1 MNTPGTVLWINLC
14 LISCFKWDFH
24 ENSPVFRS
32 VASKGRLLAM
42 QACCQS
48 QDDALKVKT
57 SKRLPCLSYRLQYM
71 QCKKIPKQIIVYSK
85 EHCVNV
91 IGICRNYNLAN
102 CSIFLWAVL
111 CCVHAS
117 GKTYLFMVVPFSGGP
132 EKGRLVCVECT
143 FDSVRLTANGGPCM
157 SGAVGWGSVPVK
169 RRNRQTNFCMTIVQH
184 TKTGS
189 IFLGVDA
196 AFYRHR
202 VLVSITTEYFRCLEI
217 GPSTSS
223 SAGTMFREGCS
234 GQSCVMLV

>member
-14 LISCFKWDFH
+14 LFSCFKWDFH

-117 GKTYLFMVVPFSGGP
+117 GKICLFMFGLCRIYYIRLSSHCQRWPMYERCGGLGYRERASETTQSGMIS
-132 EKGRLVCVECT
+132 RLVKT
-143 FDSVRLTANGGPCM
+143 APSARIRRSFRSTYRSSV
-157 SGAVGWGSVPVK
+157 
-169 RRNRQTNFCMTIVQH
+169 
-184 TKTGS
+184 
-189 IFLGVDA
+189 
-196 AFYRHR
+196 
-202 VLVSITTEYFRCLEI
+202 
-217 GPSTSS
+217 
-223 SAGTMFREGCS
+223 
-234 GQSCVMLV
+234 